1 MQIHDRI
8 YVAGGQTFVGAA
20 ILKRLAKDGYWN
32 VLSPEDEPDLIQP
45 SEVDSFFE
53 AHAPDYV
60 FVAAGDSGGIAAN
73 RKYPAELLRHNLLV
87 ECNVVHGA
95 YRHGAKKLLYLAS
108 SCVYPRECPQPMVE
122 SSLLTGPLEPTNEA
136 YALAKLAGIKLCQAY
151 NRQYGTKFI
160 SAIPANIFGP
170 GDDFSPEDSHVIAA
184 LIRRMH
190 EARNASWEAVEVWG
204 TGSPQR
210 DFIFVDDLTEA
221 CVFIMKQYDEE
232 QVPINIGGGGVCS
245 IKELAELI
253 KQVVGYDGELRF
265 DRTKPDGM
273 PLKVLDSSILNG
285 MGWKPNTPF
294 GTALGETYDW
304 FLQAEQKV
312 RPADVR
318 EIL

>member
-1 MQIHDRI
+1 MQIHDKI

-20 ILKRLAKDGYWN
+20 ILKRLAQDGYRN
-32 VLSPEDEPDLIQP
+32 VLSPEDEPDLIQAHQ
-45 SEVDSFFE
+45 VDSFFE
-53 AHAPDYV
+53 AHTPDYV
-60 FVAAGDSGGIAAN
+60 FMAAGDSGGIAAN
-73 RKYPAELLRHNLLV
+73 QKYPAELLRHNLLA
-87 ECNVVHGA
+87 ECNVVHSA
-95 YRHGAKKLLYLAS
+95 YRHGARKLLYLAS
-108 SCVYPRECPQPMVE
+108 SCVYPRECPQPMAE
-122 SSLLTGPLEPTNEA
+122 SRLLTGALEPTNEA

-190 EARNASWEAVEVWG
+190 EAKNASGEAVDVWG

-210 DFIFVDDLTEA
+210 DFIFVADLADA
-221 CVFIMKQYDEE
+221 CVFIMKQYVEE
-232 QVPINIGGGGVCS
+232 QVPINIGGGGVYS

-253 KQVVGYDGELRF
+253 KQVVGYDGVLRF

-273 PLKVLDSSILNG
+273 PFKILDSSLLNG
-285 MGWKPNTPF
+285 MGWKPNSPF
-294 GTALGETYDW
+294 VTALGETYDW
-304 FLQAEQKV
+304 FLQVEQKV
-312 RPADVR
+312 RSADVR